1 MASGAKWDPRFAEA
15 GRGVVTDVD
24 YDMTSDEAADKFKEH
39 ISGKTVVITG
49 CSPQS
54 LGAEAA
60 RCVAQHG
67 TKRLILASRSEISMK
82 QVIESIRL
90 SPEMTCEIIPVRM
103 DLSSQQ
109 SVRSAAAEVLKLAPA
124 IDILI
129 NNAAACMI
137 PEYTTTP
144 EGIELTF
151 GTNHIGHFLF
161 TNLLMPA
168 LLSSVNPRVVNVTS
182 FGHQFSDVRFDDINF
197 DNGKSYEPFMAYA
210 ASKSGNLLF
219 TLGLT
224 MKLGKTKLRT
234 IATDP
239 GSIQT
244 GINRLVTKEESIQR
258 GWSLPDG
265 QPNPAIKWTTATKG
279 VASYIKAAYDPD
291 LANKNGVAI
300 AAGGID
306 QSIAA
311 HALDRQSAERL
322 WKLSEKLV
330 GQTFGY

>member
-1 MASGAKWDPRFAEA
+1 MASGAKWDPRFAAA

-24 YDMTSDEAADKFKEH
+24 HDLTSDEVADKFREY

-49 CSPQS
+49 CSSQS

-60 RCVAQHG
+60 RCIAQHG
-67 TKRLILASRSEISMK
+67 TKRLILASRSESRMR
-82 QVIESIRL
+82 QVIECIRL
-90 SPEMTCEIIPVRM
+90 SSELACEIIPVEM

-129 NNAAACMI
+129 NSAAACMI
-137 PEYTTTP
+137 PKYTTTP
-144 EGIELTF
+144 EGIEMTF

-168 LLSSVNPRVVNVTS
+168 LLASANARVVNVTS
-182 FGHQFSDVRFDDINF
+182 FGHQFSNVRFDDINF
-197 DNGKSYEPFMAYA
+197 DNGKSYEPFLAYA

-219 TLGLT
+219 TLGLA
-224 MKLGKTKLRT
+224 MKLGKTNLRA

-239 GSIQT
+239 GSVQT
-244 GINRLVTKEESIQR
+244 GINRLVTKEESILR

-265 QPNPAIKWTTATKG
+265 QPNPAIKWTTPAKG

-300 AAGGID
+300 TAGGMD

-311 HALDRQSAERL
+311 YALDREGAERL
-322 WKLSEKLV
+322 WELSEKLV
-330 GQTFGY
+330 GQTFEY